1 MGFGGHAKAYALRH
15 DAMGVPASQRVN
27 VAHAEELKLDAVEEA
42 GRKALGHCCL
52 PINSKV
58 KDTGTEKVTVSLN
71 GFWHATWFCTDPVL
85 QNYEYQAALILYLFH
100 TKNIDID
107 ELVLYLQRQGIF
119 IISIIPALHD

>member
-15 DAMGVPASQRVN
+15 DAMGVPTSQRVN

-71 GFWHATWFCTDPVL
+71 GFGTPRGF
-85 QNYEYQAALILYLFH
+85 ALTPFYR
-100 TKNIDID
+100 TTST
-107 ELVLYLQRQGIF
+107 RR
-119 IISIIPALHD
+119 P